1 MSENGY
7 TVPQPLG
14 FQSGTMIMF
23 FSSGWNGVAHFQA
36 NGGTLVPYKAILGGI
51 SSISPY
57 IGLNNGHYIW
67 YIWYIVPLAYMV
79 YISIWYLQIIDVL
92 FPLVG

>member
-1 MSENGY
+1 
-7 TVPQPLG
+7 
-14 FQSGTMIMF
+14 MIIF

-67 YIWYIVPLAYMV
+67 YMVYNTIGIYGIYKYMV
-79 YISIWYLQIIDVL
+79 FTNNRCP
-92 FPLVG
+92 FPIGWLINRGV